1 MNVVVVE
8 SPAKAKAINKY
19 LGNEYTVLASY
30 GHIRDLPSKQGS
42 VDPEHKFRM
51 KWELSKGAEK
61 HIQKIANAVKE
72 ADTLYLATD
81 PDREGEAIAWHICEV
96 LKEKKLLDKIKIYRS
111 VFHEI
116 TKKAIL
122 EAIEHPR
129 TLNQELI
136 HAYLTRRALDYLV
149 GFTLSP
155 VLWHKLPGSKS
166 AGRVQSVALRLITD
180 REREI
185 EAFKSQEY
193 WTIDVAC
200 LSKDNKS
207 FLSRLSEFNGE
218 KVQKFSYPS
227 EASIKEV
234 IQAIEAQNFSIDRL
248 EKKRVQ
254 RNPYPP
260 FTTSTLQQEA
270 SRKLGLS
277 AARTM
282 QLAQNLYEGVS
293 IDGETVG
300 LITYMRT
307 DSVNLGA
314 DAVGRMRDFLVK
326 SYGEEYIPE
335 SPRFYKSKAKNAQ
348 EAHEA
353 IRPTDIFH
361 SPEKVAAFLGKDHL
375 RLYELIWKRALAS
388 QMNNAQLDQT
398 TAHLAPDDRQI
409 HLKSTGSILVFDGF
423 LKLYR
428 AGRDEGEEDENKE
441 SHLPQLTE
449 GDPITKEKILPEQHF
464 TQPPPRFSE
473 ASLVKKLE
481 ELGIGRPSTY
491 ASILQV
497 LQVRQYVKLEKKQFI
512 PETRGRLVS
521 LFLAHYFARY
531 VEYDFTARM
540 EDTLDEIS
548 RGEGSWEKTLEKFW
562 VDFTQ
567 TVSQTKDLKISQ
579 VLDMLDEELSEVIF
593 PKGEDGKPSKLCPS
607 CRTGHLHL
615 KLGKY
620 GAFLGCDA
628 YPTCKYVQ
636 KLIDNKSEESEEE
649 ISTEGLEYPK
659 ALGKN
664 ENTGLEV
671 SLRKGPY
678 GFYIQEESK
687 TAKEKPKRVSLPKGL
702 LPLQV
707 TLEKAVNLLTLPR
720 EIGVHPETG
729 EKILANIGR
738 YGPYI
743 KYQDAFV
750 SVKNEDILVL
760 SLKRALE
767 LIDEAAKKPKIKKF
781 SQK

>member
-1 MNVVVVE
+1 MKVVVVE

-19 LGNEYTVLASY
+19 LGDNYTVLASY

-42 VDPEHKFRM
+42 VDPDHNFQM
-51 KWELSKGAEK
+51 KWELSKGADK
-61 HIQKIANAVKE
+61 NIQKIASAVKS

-96 LKEKKLLDKIKIYRS
+96 LKEKKLLTKVTVHRS

-116 TKKAIL
+116 TKKAIV

-136 HAYLTRRALDYLV
+136 QAYLTRRALDYLV

-185 EAFKSQEY
+185 EKFKSQEY

-200 LSKDNKS
+200 LSKDKKS
-207 FLSRLSEFNGE
+207 FIARLAEFNGE

-227 EASIKEV
+227 ETSTKEV
-234 IQAIEAQNFSIDRL
+234 VQAIDAQNFFVDRL

-282 QLAQNLYEGVS
+282 QLAQNLYEGVT

-307 DSVNLGA
+307 DSVNLSN
-314 DAVGRMRDFLVK
+314 DAVARMQEFLGQ
-326 SYGEEYIPE
+326 SYGKEYVPD

-353 IRPTDIFH
+353 IRPTDIFR
-361 SPEKVAAFLGKDHL
+361 SPEKMASFLGKDHL

-398 TAHLAPDDRQI
+398 TAHLISDDKKI
-409 HLKSTGSILVFDGF
+409 HLRSSGSILVFDGF

-428 AGRDEGEEDENKE
+428 AGHDEGEEDENKE
-441 SHLPQLTE
+441 SLLPMLTE
-449 GDPITKEKILPEQHF
+449 GDPIEKEKILPEQHF

-497 LQVRQYVKLEKKQFI
+497 LQAREYVRLEKKQFI
-512 PETRGRLVS
+512 PETRGRLVA
-521 LFLAHYFARY
+521 LFLAHYFSRY
-531 VEYDFTARM
+531 VEYDFTAQM
-540 EDTLDEIS
+540 EDILDEIS
-548 RGEGSWEKTLEKFW
+548 RGEENWEKTLKKFW
-562 VDFTQ
+562 VDFTE
-567 TVSQTKDLKISQ
+567 TVGQTKDLKISQ
-579 VLDMLDEELSEVIF
+579 VLDMLNEELADVIF
-593 PKGEDGKPSKLCPS
+593 PKDKEGTPVKTCPS
-607 CRTGHLHL
+607 CQKGSLHL

-620 GAFLGCDA
+620 GAFLGCDS
-628 YPTCKYVQ
+628 YPSCKYVQ
-636 KLIDNKSEESEEE
+636 KLTDNKDEESDEEPVQD
-649 ISTEGLEYPK
+649 IQEYPK
-659 ALGKN
+659 MLGAHPDS
-664 ENTGLEV
+664 GLGISV
-671 SLRKGPY
+671 RKGPY
-678 GFYIQEESK
+678 GFYVQEESK
-687 TAKEKPKRVSLPKGL
+687 NSKEKPKRASLPKGL
-702 LPLQV
+702 LPGDV
-707 TLEKAVNLLTLPR
+707 TLEKALNLLALPR
-720 EIGVHPETG
+720 EVGIHPETG

-738 YGPYI
+738 YGPYL
-743 KYQDAFV
+743 KYQTSFI
-750 SVKNEDILVL
+750 SVKNEDILTI
-760 SLKRALE
+760 SLERALE
-767 LIDEAAKKPKIKKF
+767 LIKEASTKPKGKKF
-781 SQK
+781 SK